1 MCNLVVNMDIYKHEK
16 YLKKAE
22 ERVQEADYPE
32 NNKKLIFKFEN
43 HLFIRG
49 YETSRVLKYVNT
61 LNIISN

>member
-1 MCNLVVNMDIYKHEK
+1 MDIYKHEK
-16 YLKKAE
+16 YLKRAE

-49 YETSRVLKYVNT
+49 YETPRVLKYQDIAVQYNSG
-61 LNIISN
+61 LRNQVH